1 MKQAGGGRQYLVI
14 DLASE
19 QWEVRLIPDAAYHTH
34 LGGES
39 LALYLWSAHAD
50 RDAAAG
56 PLCIACGAFTGSPA
70 ICSATLSFAGIS
82 PLTHLVESD
91 TANSGFASALVSC
104 GWRAIVITG
113 IARRQMVVQV
123 RSDAVEF
130 VPSDRLIGK
139 TVFETVRTLESEG
152 DLSVLAIG
160 PAGERASL
168 LSCAVNEGL
177 PVERFGFGALLG
189 MKHIKAITADHGP
202 MEFAPVDLAR
212 FESAHERLSRRIRS
226 SRFLSRFAVKGLLDI
241 VDVAKEEGF
250 AAVDGCSGRTDP
262 RLFHLGPDECARKFS
277 LDTDTIAPCPIG
289 CRKKVMRPGG
299 EDMPLPD
306 AYGMMALGSNLGNY
320 DVNLVMQWWHQAIF
334 LGLHPVSTG
343 MYLGDV
349 MTRRSSAQEGELF
362 PLVLGDTEAITQ
374 KLDAIAKGTIPISRE
389 ILLAGTAVRGR
400 PMLPVDP
407 RGAWGEALLIG
418 LGEDFPFVPEI
429 LLRWLPLA
437 SERMKVPWVVLQ
449 ENLLS
454 VVRSVGMCPYLIL
467 PLLWEGPG
475 GTIGRKLTSG
485 LSKVA
490 PPALLS
496 VSLDILAELA
506 SSLLGTEITADRLM
520 DVGRRAV
527 KYKRDSNG
535 TEAYPAE
542 IPERY
547 LVDPES
553 NHPDK
558 VTVPYRRLVR
568 QYRFH
573 RALDLAKLGES

>member
-1 MKQAGGGRQYLVI
+1 
-14 DLASE
+14 
-19 QWEVRLIPDAAYHTH
+19 
-34 LGGES
+34 
-39 LALYLWSAHAD
+39 
-50 RDAAAG
+50 
-56 PLCIACGAFTGSPA
+56 
-70 ICSATLSFAGIS
+70 
-82 PLTHLVESD
+82 
-91 TANSGFASALVSC
+91 
-104 GWRAIVITG
+104 
-113 IARRQMVVQV
+113 
-123 RSDAVEF
+123 
-130 VPSDRLIGK
+130 
-139 TVFETVRTLESEG
+139 
-152 DLSVLAIG
+152 
-160 PAGERASL
+160 
-168 LSCAVNEGL
+168 
-177 PVERFGFGALLG
+177 
-189 MKHIKAITADHGP
+189 
-202 MEFAPVDLAR
+202 
-212 FESAHERLSRRIRS
+212 
-226 SRFLSRFAVKGLLDI
+226 
-241 VDVAKEEGF
+241 
-250 AAVDGCSGRTDP
+250 
-262 RLFHLGPDECARKFS
+262 
-277 LDTDTIAPCPIG
+277 
-289 CRKKVMRPGG
+289 
-299 EDMPLPD
+299 MPLPD

-558 VTVPYRRLVR
+558 VIVPYRRLVR